1 MDHQFQWHTNVKEY
15 LVSINH
21 SSIYNRSEDDLT
33 VYHTTSWFDS
43 GPDVLLVI
51 LYCIVVFGGVFGNA
65 SLVITLCTQT
75 PTRFRNPLLVALCL
89 ADLMVTGVSAPLTI
103 VALALA
109 NQTWSLTVT
118 SCKTI
123 YFMQVRNLNLNFLY
137 TDIFKLAFTLFISE
151 VSFLGNIL

>member
-1 MDHQFQWHTNVKEY
+1 MDHQWHHTSVKDY
-15 LVSINH
+15 LQSINH
-21 SSIYNRSEDDLT
+21 SSIYNRSDDDLAF
-33 VYHTTSWFDS
+33 HTASSWFES
-43 GPDVLLVI
+43 GPVVLLVI

-103 VALALA
+103 VTLALA

-123 YFMQVRNLNLNFLY
+123 YFMQVCCLHFYLYSISYWLMWLDVQRNWKF
-137 TDIFKLAFTLFISE
+137 
-151 VSFLGNIL
+151 VSFNV

>member
-1 MDHQFQWHTNVKEY
+1 MDHQFQWHTNVKDY
-15 LVSINH
+15 LISINH
-21 SSIYNRSEDDLT
+21 SSIFNRSEDDSA
-33 VYHTTSWFDS
+33 VYHTASWFES
-43 GPDVLLVI
+43 GPVVLLVI

-103 VALALA
+103 VAIALA

-123 YFMQVRNLNLNFLY
+123 YFMQVCYF
-137 TDIFKLAFTLFISE
+137 
-151 VSFLGNIL
+151 V